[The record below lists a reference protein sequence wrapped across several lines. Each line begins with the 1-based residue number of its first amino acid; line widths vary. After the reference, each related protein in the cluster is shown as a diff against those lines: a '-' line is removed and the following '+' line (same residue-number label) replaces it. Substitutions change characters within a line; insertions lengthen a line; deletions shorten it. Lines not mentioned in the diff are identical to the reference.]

1 MKRFIVG
8 IIVLAVML
16 GLYGCNLSVSDRN
29 SGKNVKLDISI
40 KEEDKD
46 LIPDPTDVN
55 GTVKIQLH
63 EQLDHDQYDFWDE
76 ASDEQKDRYFANLS
90 FAGFKNEVLVTSFVV
105 GNMTSTE
112 SVDSQI
118 HYIDKKDKNES
129 VKGNCLGLFVMD
141 VKDRSVEEMELE
153 GDCYFVVVDY
163 ANHTYYKTKTDFFL
177 HDMVAWTSLKA
188 IDITGDGKKEL
199 VAEHCYNKSIE
210 LGIFR
215 CDEKT
220 HKLVN
225 LFSTLDDVKD
235 DEDYPDRALFSGYPT
250 DNYKVKLKFKE
261 IGYSQTISLLDL
273 GFKKED
279 LESGQ
284 NYDWM
289 DDDFVSLWKNG
300 KILKDKV
307 DKDTVFL
314 YTLDYVDF
322 ISAENGMPQIDVV
335 RSVCI
340 GHRSEWLGNMHEI
353 YEYDQKEDR
362 LIMKDARFVG
372 EKEAEKEMK
381 TWEITD
387 DMPMSEE

>member
-1 MKRFIVG
+1 MKKFIVG

-16 GLYGCNLSVSDRN
+16 GLCGCNLSVSDRN
-29 SGKNVKLDISI
+29 SGKNVKLDILI

-46 LIPDPTDVN
+46 LIPDPADVN

-63 EQLDHDQYDFWDE
+63 EQLGHDQYDFWDE

-105 GNMTSTE
+105 
-112 SVDSQI
+112 I
-118 HYIDKKDKNES
+118 
-129 VKGNCLGLFVMD
+129 
-141 VKDRSVEEMELE
+141 
-153 GDCYFVVVDY
+153 DY

-188 IDITGDGKKEL
+188 IDITGDGKTEL

-220 HKLVN
+220 HQLVN

-261 IGYSQTISLLDL
+261 IGYSQTVSLLDL

-279 LESGQ
+279 LESSQ
-284 NYDWM
+284 NSDWM
-289 DDDFVSLWKNG
+289 DDDFISLWENG

-322 ISAENGMPQIDVV
+322 MSAKDGTPQVDIV

-362 LIMKDARFVG
+362 LIMKNARFVG
-372 EKEAEKEMK
+372 GKEAEKEMK

-387 DMPMSEE
+387 DMPMSDE